1 MGAASGIGIHQ
12 GERYST
18 RRKKE
23 TPMSEFRRHDKIQLW
38 LNRPVPW
45 NAISSYVQSP
55 ESTGDWMLGS
65 TLIAGVHRFVSAPLP
80 KPLTRHVSLTWI
92 YLGTDEQTEL
102 QVKIDTSDYPI
113 SVVAESV
120 IRMLITRT
128 QRMSQ
133 DTEHIP
139 SQWAGRIVD
148 INPELSV

>member
-1 MGAASGIGIHQ
+1 
-12 GERYST
+12 
-18 RRKKE
+18 
-23 TPMSEFRRHDKIQLW
+23 MSDFRRHDKIQLW

-45 NAISSYVQSP
+45 NAASCYMESP
-55 ESTGDWMLGS
+55 TVTGGWILGS

-102 QVKIDTSDYPI
+102 QVKLDTSDYPI

-120 IRMLITRT
+120 IRILITRT
-128 QRMSQ
+128 QRQSQ

-139 SQWAGRIVD
+139 SQWAVRIVD
-148 INPELSV
+148 INPELSVCCAASCKPEPAPPTATAPPRA

>member
-1 MGAASGIGIHQ
+1 
-12 GERYST
+12 
-18 RRKKE
+18 
-23 TPMSEFRRHDKIQLW
+23 MSDFRRHDKIQLW

-45 NAISSYVQSP
+45 NAASCYMESP
-55 ESTGDWMLGS
+55 TVTGGWILGS

-92 YLGTDEQTEL
+92 YLGTDEQTEV

-120 IRMLITRT
+120 IRILITRT
-128 QRMSQ
+128 QRQSQ
-133 DTEHIP
+133 DTDAIP